1 MTDALALVD
10 DWGPEKIVVVSHRR
24 SGMKGVLVI
33 DNTARGIGKGGTRMS
48 PGVSVG
54 EIARLARV
62 MTWKWASV
70 DLFYGGAKAG
80 IVADPNSPDKE
91 AVLRA
96 FARALS
102 NEVPRE
108 YVMGLDMGLTE
119 NDAAIIQDELGDR
132 GAAVG
137 TPEHLGGVAYD
148 KLGVTGFG
156 VAEATDA
163 AAQSL
168 GLPTAGSRVA
178 IQGFGAV
185 GNAAA
190 ARFAEL
196 GATVVAVSTA
206 KGALHDPSGLD
217 VPTLLAAREEYGDDF
232 VNHYEG
238 ARIGAGQELTVDCDI
253 LVPAALQ
260 DVVDDETAHRIKAK
274 LVVEGANLPTSPRAQ
289 SILARSAASRCFPTS
304 SPTRAVSSPPH
315 SPWMPA
321 TPDSG
326 PTPPPFSRPSPP
338 GCAPMPSPSS
348 TRRSAAAPPPT
359 PQAAASPRSASA
371 PPCAARDAYPS
382 EPQLSQ
388 RSRRRVARAW
398 RSSGSHASD
407 DAVRCRI
414 RRAGA
419 WRGRRPAGRAGRRGP
434 SAPPTP
440 PGGRGR

>member
-80 IVADPNSPDKE
+80 IVADPTSPDKE

-148 KLGVTGFG
+148 KLGVTGYG

-168 GLPTAGSRVA
+168 GRPTAGSRIA

-217 VPTLLAAREEYGDDF
+217 VPALLAAREAHGDDF
-232 VNHYEG
+232 VNHC
-238 ARIGAGQELTVDCDI
+238 AGSRLGPGEELTVDCDI

-260 DVVDDETAHRIKAK
+260 DVVDDETAHRIKAG

-289 SILARSAASRCFPTS
+289 SILAQRGIAVLPDFVANAGGVVAAAFAMDARYSGFRPGT
-304 SPTRAVSSPPH
+304 
-315 SPWMPA
+315 A
-321 TPDSG
+321 TIFE
-326 PTPPPFSRPSPP
+326 TI
-338 GCAPMPSPSS
+338 S
-348 TRRSAAAPPPT
+348 TRLRTNAVTVLEEAQRRGTT
-359 PQAAASPRSASA
+359 P
-371 PPCAARDAYPS
+371 
-382 EPQLSQ
+382 
-388 RSRRRVARAW
+388 
-398 RSSGSHASD
+398 HA
-407 DAVRCRI
+407 
-414 RRAGA
+414 
-419 WRGRRPAGRAGRRGP
+419 AGRGLAEERVRAAMLSKGRIP
-434 SAPPTP
+434 L
-440 PGGRGR
+440 